1 MINLLSRWYFIAS
14 IVTILLRN
22 RIVTGFVLWHGRKEL
37 SLLSKTN
44 EVIKDGDNSRL
55 FDGIAETAWSIR
67 TAHLRHAY
75 DE

>member
-37 SLLSKTN
+37 SLLSETN
-44 EVIKDGDNSRL
+44 EVIKDDDTGTGTIDIKNFRKL
-55 FDGIAETAWSIR
+55 N
-67 TAHLRHAY
+67 
-75 DE
+75 